1 MEQGVVHEQAVM
13 VVEDCE
19 PDIDALVAC
28 LSGNY
33 KIQVATD
40 GESAL
45 SSMRQN
51 VPDMVLLDILMP
63 GMDGFEVC
71 RQIKADPALQDV
83 LVIFVTSLTEEVDET
98 RGLEM
103 GAVDY
108 ITKPFNFAV
117 IRAKVKTH
125 LELAM
130 ARKEL
135 AYQNQILKENIEL
148 REQMDQIYRHD
159 LKTPIQTVLGAAQ
172 IMQTSRTLDENRQKW
187 LVQEQINACFN
198 MIDMLNRTMM
208 LYKMEKDACPLNVTR
223 VDVMPVFDRIFMA
236 FSKRMSKRGIQAGVS
251 MNGALVHSGQKYMI
265 SCDEMLFYIMMTNLF
280 QNALDASPNNA
291 TIDIRIQDREREY
304 IEIEM
309 ENQGLIPKS
318 IRDRFFEKF
327 VTHGKANGTGI
338 GTYSAMLT
346 AKLHG
351 GSIDFFLSEL
361 NNTTRIRV
369 SLPKDPPGCPFENN
383 DVDKGS
389 SFS

>member
-1 MEQGVVHEQAVM
+1 MKPEKTAIHEQSIM

-33 KIQVATD
+33 HVRVATD
-40 GESAL
+40 GPSAL
-45 SSMRQN
+45 RSIRQD

-71 RQIKADPALQDV
+71 RQIREDAMLRDV
-83 LVIFVTSLTEEVDET
+83 PVLFVTALTEVVDET
-98 RGLEM
+98 RGLEL

-135 AYQNQILKENIEL
+135 VYQNQILKENLEL
-148 REQMDQIYRHD
+148 REQVEQICRHD
-159 LKTPIQTVLGAAQ
+159 LKTPIQVVLGAAQ
-172 IMQTSRTLDENRQKW
+172 IIKHNSSLDRDAQEN
-187 LVQEQINACFN
+187 LVQEQINACFT
-198 MIDMLNRTMM
+198 MIDMLDRTMM
-208 LYKMEKDACPLNVTR
+208 LYKMEQDACPLNVTS
-223 VDVMPVFDRIFMA
+223 VDIMPVFNRIFMA
-236 FSKRMSKRGIQAGVS
+236 FSKRMAKRNIQSIISINNTRAPS
-251 MNGALVHSGQKYMI
+251 FLSYAI

-280 QNALDASPNNA
+280 KNALDASPDGGI
-291 TIDIRIQDREREY
+291 IDIRIDDRGTDH
-304 IEIEM
+304 IKIDIT
-309 ENQGLIPKS
+309 NQGLVPEQ

-327 VTHGKANGTGI
+327 VTYGKSRGTGI

-346 AKLHG
+346 AKLHK
-351 GSIDFFLSEL
+351 GSINFRLSERD
-361 NNTTRIRV
+361 NTTLISV
-369 SLPKDPPGCPFENN
+369 TLPK
-383 DVDKGS
+383 
-389 SFS
+389 